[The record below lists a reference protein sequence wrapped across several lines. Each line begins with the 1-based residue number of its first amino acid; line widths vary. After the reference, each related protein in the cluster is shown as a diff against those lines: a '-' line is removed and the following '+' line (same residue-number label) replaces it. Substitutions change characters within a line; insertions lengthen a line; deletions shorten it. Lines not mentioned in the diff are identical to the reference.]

1 MIAEKMIPF
10 VRNNSAI
17 RTMFEEGNRLKKQY
31 GADKVYDFSLGNPS
45 VPAPDCVREAIVD
58 LANNEDPVILHGYMN
73 NAGFEDVRETIAQSL
88 NRRFGTDF
96 SAKNLIMTV
105 GAASGLNVIL
115 KTVLNPGEEVIVFA
129 PYFLEYGAYVKNYDG
144 KLVEISP
151 DTETFQPDLE
161 ELERKITAN
170 TRAVIVNSP
179 HNPTGVIYSEDTIKA
194 LAAILEKKQKEYGSV
209 IYLISDEPYRELAYD
224 GAEVPYLTKY
234 YKNTVVG
241 YSYSKSLS
249 LPGERIGYLV
259 IPDDLEDSE
268 TVIAA
273 AGIANRILGSV
284 NAPSLMQKVIA
295 RCVDAEVD
303 VAAYD
308 KNRLALY
315 NGLTA
320 CGFQCIKPQ
329 GAFYLFVKSPV
340 ADEKEFCEAGK
351 KYNILMV
358 PGSSFACPGYVRLA
372 YCVSYETIINS
383 LPEFKK
389 LAAEFS
395 LTEES

>member
-17 RTMFEEGNRLKKQY
+17 RTMFEEGNRLKNQY

-58 LANNEDPVILHGYMN
+58 LANNEDPVTLHGYMN

-241 YSYSKSLS
+241 SSYSKSLS

-308 KNRLALY
+308 KNRRALY